1 MTAFQPGQVTCMP
14 MAMPVED
21 TLDNGTHMVVAASEP
36 QFLTVTVPESMEGG
50 AQVTIA
56 TTKGDRVVTIP
67 EGLKEGE
74 DFQVQV

>member
-1 MTAFQPGQVTCMP
+1 MCMP
-14 MAMPVED
+14 MPVAMED
-21 TLDNGTHMVVAASEP
+21 ASGTAGTHTVVAAIEP
-36 QFLTVTVPESMEGG
+36 EFFTVTVPESMEGG
-50 AQVTIA
+50 SQVTIA